1 MRSHN
6 LIRTTYI
13 QKTLIMVCKSN
24 FRKIIQN
31 EDVDKE
37 IKIIIDRYKDKI
49 LGIQTMV
56 FFNND

>member
-13 QKTLIMVCKSN
+13 KKTLIMVCKSN

>member
-1 MRSHN
+1 MRFYN

-31 EDVDKE
+31 EDVGKE
-37 IKIIIDRYKDKI
+37 IKNHY
-49 LGIQTMV
+49 G
-56 FFNND
+56 